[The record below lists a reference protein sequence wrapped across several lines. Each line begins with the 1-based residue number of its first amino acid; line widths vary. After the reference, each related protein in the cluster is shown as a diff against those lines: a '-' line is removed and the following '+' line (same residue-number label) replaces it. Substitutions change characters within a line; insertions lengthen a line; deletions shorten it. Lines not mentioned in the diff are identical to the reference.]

1 MISIKTSKKDIIW
14 NYVGTAVSM
23 ASGFLLLPLLI
34 RYLSADEL
42 GLWYVYVA
50 VSNLTQL
57 FEFGFSPT
65 FARNI
70 VYCLSGSSRLS
81 KKGAIETGSSSS
93 VDWHMLRALLATSKF
108 VYAVI
113 AAIALIVA
121 CTVGSAYIAV
131 LTQETGGVEKWISWG
146 LFCLSI
152 YLNLYFLY
160 SISFLR
166 GVGDVASEN
175 KSKTYAKI
183 SQLILSAVL
192 LMIGFGLLG
201 ASVGFLANGLVLRL
215 FAGKY
220 FSMHEEITKGIAS
233 DSSPISKIEIKAVFS
248 EISSIAWRDGAV
260 QIALYASTQATSIVS
275 SLFLGLA
282 ETGMYSVMLQLGTA
296 VYNFAGAFVKSYFPT
311 FQASFAKQ
319 DVGGM
324 RSIVMRGVSAY
335 WLLCC
340 FGTLGIIVVVFPLL
354 PIIKPGV
361 EVSVPFYLFMTLYLC
376 LLNHHS
382 IFCNFIIGMNEIPY
396 MFAYILSALLGLALS
411 VIFSGALGLGAWGL
425 VGGQF
430 ISQIVYNNWK
440 WPRYVV
446 EILNTTYFRM
456 LIDGCAWWS
465 ERLRMLLKAS

>member
-1 MISIKTSKKDIIW
+1 MISIKTSKKDIAW

-23 ASGFLLLPLLI
+23 ASGFLLLPLLM
-34 RYLSADEL
+34 RYLSAEEL

-81 KKGAIETGSSSS
+81 KKGTIETGSSNS
-93 VDWHMLRALLATSKF
+93 VDWHMLRALLTTSKF

-121 CTVGSAYIAV
+121 CTMGSAYIAII
-131 LTQETGGVEKWISWG
+131 TQETGGAEKWISWG

-152 YLNLYFLY
+152 FLNLYFLY

-183 SQLILSAVL
+183 SQLIISAIL
-192 LMIGFGLLG
+192 LMQGFGLLG
-201 ASVGFLANGLVLRL
+201 ASIGFLANGLVLRL

-220 FSMHEEITKGIAS
+220 FSMHREIMSGIAS
-233 DSSPISKIEIKAVFS
+233 DSSPVNKLEIKAVIS

-311 FQASFAKQ
+311 FQASYAKH
-319 DVGGM
+319 DVGEM

-335 WLLCC
+335 WILCY
-340 FGTLGIIVVVFPLL
+340 FGTLGIIAVVFPLL

-361 EVSVPFYLFMTLYLC
+361 EVNIPFYLFLTLYLC

-396 MFAYILSALLGLALS
+396 MSAYILSALLGLALS
-411 VIFSGALGLGAWGL
+411 VVLSGALRLGAWGL

-430 ISQIVYNNWK
+430 IAQIIYNNWK
-440 WPRYVV
+440 WPKYVMR
-446 EILNTTYFRM
+446 ILDTTYFRTVAE
-456 LIDGCAWWS
+456 GCSWWR
-465 ERLRMLLKAS
+465 ERLHMLMRAR